1 MVYLMTKSKLFI
13 MFLLSS
19 LIILSFS
26 NIVLCINPSDAFAI
40 VSWESSTL
48 YQGDF
53 VPARITF
60 TSNFSRPIEIYYVGI
75 HFDWM
80 SSDNFQGRDL
90 SLTPITVQPFG
101 THSFD
106 IMMFS
111 IPTTAFIGEHEYFV
125 GIDGSYSEV
134 DGGVEIGF
142 AWDSRIFKLNIFD
155 STQKS
160 YSELDSQV
168 SNKLNQT
175 RQLVY
180 DSPQANSLISQ
191 AETAYAAAKNHS
203 SNNQFSEAIASLN
216 VASSYIDQANTEEQ
230 IYDQQQ
236 QEQSQIILIIS
247 IGIAAII
254 IIVIIFI
261 FVSKKQK
268 PKKINESTPTSESSE
283 LKKEMTS

>member
-1 MVYLMTKSKLFI
+1 MVYLMTKSKLVI
-13 MFLLSS
+13 LFLISS

-26 NIVLCINPSDAFAI
+26 NIAISLDSGDAFAI
-40 VSWESSTL
+40 VTWESSTL

-53 VPARITF
+53 VPARISF
-60 TSNFSRPIEIYYVGI
+60 TSDFSRPIKIYYVGI

-90 SLTPITVQPFG
+90 STNPITVPAFG

-111 IPTTAFIGEHEYFV
+111 IPTTAFVGDHQYYV
-125 GIDGSYSEV
+125 GIDGSYTEV

-142 AWDSRIFKLNIFD
+142 SWDSRIFTLNVFD

-160 YSELDSQV
+160 YSELDSEV

-180 DSPQANSLISQ
+180 DSPQANSLILQ

-203 SNNQFSEAIASLN
+203 SNNQFSEAIVSLN
-216 VASSYIDQANTEEQ
+216 VASNYIDQANTEEQ
-230 IYDQQQ
+230 IFDQQQ
-236 QEQSQIILIIS
+236 QEQSQIILILS

-254 IIVIIFI
+254 IIVILFI

-268 PKKINESTPTSESSE
+268 AKRINESTPTSDNSE
-283 LKKEMTS
+283 

>member
-1 MVYLMTKSKLFI
+1 MSI
-13 MFLLSS
+13 DSD
-19 LIILSFS
+19 
-26 NIVLCINPSDAFAI
+26 DAFAI
-40 VSWESSTL
+40 VSWESSNL
-48 YQGDF
+48 YQGDI

-60 TSNFSRPIEIYYVGI
+60 TSNFSRPIEIFYVGI

-90 SLTPITVQPFG
+90 SSNPVTVQPFG

-111 IPTTAFIGEHEYFV
+111 IPTTTFVGEHEYFV
-125 GIDGSYSEV
+125 GIDGSYSEI

-142 AWDSRIFKLNIFD
+142 AWDSRIFSLNIFD
-155 STQKS
+155 STQKT

-168 SNKLNQT
+168 IIKLNQT
-175 RQLVY
+175 RENSY
-180 DSPQANSLISQ
+180 DSPQAKILISQ
-191 AETAYAAAKNHS
+191 AETAYDTAKNYS

-216 VASSYIDQANTEEQ
+216 MASTYIDQANAEEQ

-254 IIVIIFI
+254 IIIIIFI

-268 PKKINESTPTSESSE
+268 GKNNQSNQISDSSE
-283 LKKEMTS
+283 KRK